1 MGNFQHGRLGR
12 QLWTKTRTEWQ
23 QLTMGKLM
31 KYQCHAAL
39 LMIRLLRTIHRQKLT
54 ARWRETEFQM
64 SYDDWIHAKETFLD
78 VDASSI
84 HGSEK
89 CVDTKTVLDWFGA
102 LVLKKTTSG
111 KFYALTA
118 LYPCA
123 LYTLHTLLLRH
134 CHYTP
139 YSTIDSFLLL

>member
-39 LMIRLLRTIHRQKLT
+39 LVIRPLRTIIVRSWQQDWGKQNSKCHG
-54 ARWRETEFQM
+54 
-64 SYDDWIHAKETFLD
+64 DWIHAKETFLD

-102 LVLKKTTSG
+102 LVLKKTSG

-134 CHYTP
+134 CQYTP
-139 YSTIDSFLLL
+139 YSIIDSFLLL